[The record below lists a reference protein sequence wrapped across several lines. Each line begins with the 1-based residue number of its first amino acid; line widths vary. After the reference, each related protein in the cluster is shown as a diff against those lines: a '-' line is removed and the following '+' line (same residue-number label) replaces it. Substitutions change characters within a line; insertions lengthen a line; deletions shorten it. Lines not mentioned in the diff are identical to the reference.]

1 MGMDRANADYMGML
15 ATVMNSLALQ
25 DSLEM
30 IGIPTRVQTSIEM
43 RQVAEPYIRR
53 KAIRH
58 LEKKRVV
65 ILDRKST
72 RLNSSHV
79 AISYAV
85 FCLKKKTEI
94 NMMIQPESLVDT

>member
-1 MGMDRANADYMGML
+1 MYILPRHDALQIYADYMGML

-65 ILDRKST
+65 IFSAGMGNTYYST
-72 RLNSSHV
+72 DKTA
-79 AISYAV
+79 AIQAAEIETIDI
-85 FCLKKKTEI
+85 LKDKK
-94 NMMIQPESLVDT
+94 